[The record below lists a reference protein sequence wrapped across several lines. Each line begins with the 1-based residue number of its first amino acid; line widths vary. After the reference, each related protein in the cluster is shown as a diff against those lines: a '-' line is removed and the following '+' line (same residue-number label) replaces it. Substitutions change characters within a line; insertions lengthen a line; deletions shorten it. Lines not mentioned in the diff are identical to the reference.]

1 MESSVPPA
9 FCLFG
14 ASLASAQTSFDVNLG
29 FGSAWDSANGGGI
42 DNAASL
48 NAFGSCTVGSGD
60 ANCQSLPK
68 LNGFF
73 LGFGGDLMLNKHL
86 GAGFEA
92 SLQPSQES
100 YGPLNSRQTFYDVN
114 AIYAPVTTK
123 RASLLLE
130 GGIGGARTSFSLT
143 QSGCV
148 GTAVCSTSTEP
159 VGAANHFQVHVGVG
173 VQIFLTEHIFI
184 DLNST
189 CTTFPGSP
197 TSSEATRC
205 RKACFGLVT
214 ASASARGRL
223 LTCVVQSGRD
233 VTSWN

>member
-1 MESSVPPA
+1 MSIAKWSFSAAA
-9 FCLFG
+9 FLLFG

-29 FGSAWDSANGGGI
+29 FGSAWAGANGGGI

-60 ANCQSLPK
+60 PNCQSLPK

-73 LGFGGDLMLNKHL
+73 LGFGGDLMFNKHL

-130 GGIGGARTSFSLT
+130 GGVGGARTSFSLT

-148 GTAVCSTSTEP
+148 GTAVCSTSTEA

-184 DLNST
+184 KPEFDLHYV
-189 CTTFPGSP
+189 PGL
-197 TSSEATRC
+197 TNQ
-205 RKACFGLVT
+205 FGSNAVPEGMLWVGY
-214 ASASARGRL
+214 SFGER
-223 LTCVVQSGRD
+223 
-233 VTSWN
+233 

>member
-1 MESSVPPA
+1 MSIAKWSFSA
-9 FCLFG
+9 AALLLFG
-14 ASLASAQTSFDVNLG
+14 ASLASAQTSFDVNIG

-60 ANCQSLPK
+60 PNCQSLPK

-73 LGFGGDLMLNKHL
+73 LGFGGDLMFNKHL

-173 VQIFLTEHIFI
+173 VQVFLTEHIFI
-184 DLNST
+184 KPEFDLHYV
-189 CTTFPGSP
+189 PGL
-197 TSSEATRC
+197 TNQ
-205 RKACFGLVT
+205 FGSNAVPEGMLWVGY
-214 ASASARGRL
+214 SFGER
-223 LTCVVQSGRD
+223 
-233 VTSWN
+233 

>member
-1 MESSVPPA
+1 MSIAKWSFSA
-9 FCLFG
+9 AALLLFG

-73 LGFGGDLMLNKHL
+73 LGFGGDLMFNKHL

-184 DLNST
+184 KPEFDLHYV
-189 CTTFPGSP
+189 PGL
-197 TSSEATRC
+197 TNQ
-205 RKACFGLVT
+205 FGSNAVPE
-214 ASASARGRL
+214 GL
-223 LTCVVQSGRD
+223 LWVGYSFGER
-233 VTSWN
+233 